1 MSYLFYRELYP
12 DLKENLTQ
20 FKSYLKE
27 GSKTMA
33 PLKVWQLQGELWM
46 CELTCAWITF
56 VKTYST
62 VVCLSFCTSPH
73 ETIGQLY
80 DYFTMF

>member
-1 MSYLFYRELYP
+1 
-12 DLKENLTQ
+12 
-20 FKSYLKE
+20 
-27 GSKTMA
+27 MA

-46 CELTCAWITF
+46 YELTPVHACACITF

-62 VVCLSFCTSPH
+62 IVCLSFCTLPH

-80 DYFTMF
+80 DYFAMF

>member
-46 CELTCAWITF
+46 YELTP
-56 VKTYST
+56 VH
-62 VVCLSFCTSPH
+62 VL
-73 ETIGQLY
+73 G
-80 DYFTMF
+80 